1 MDFKC
6 IEPKDYP
13 ALGPYFRHQPY
24 ELCEFS
30 LATLTVWANQEYH
43 PQAAVD
49 NGTLYL
55 KGTFVKRRDL
65 NHLMLPISTREEFP
79 PERLKTLAAEM
90 GMASFWFVPDS
101 YLARYGEK
109 RITELFSIEEQTAY
123 ADYVYRREDLV
134 QLKGN
139 RYAKKRNLISQFM
152 KTHPMDQLRF
162 EAISGSNAG
171 LCLEFLEE
179 WCSTRNCDEDLE
191 DSLTCERLA
200 AEKMLTNIDLIG
212 SKGLLLLIDGRIC
225 AFGISSYL
233 TDSMGILQFEKAFE
247 NIKGL
252 YQFFDREC
260 ISRLFSGY
268 EYVNKESD
276 MEVPGLAK
284 SKKSYHPLKRVR
296 SYQLKLR
303 A

>member
-6 IEPKDYP
+6 IEPGDYP
-13 ALGPYFRHQPY
+13 ALIPYFRHQPY

-43 PQAAVD
+43 PQTAVD
-49 NGTLYL
+49 NGTLYI

-65 NHLMLPISTREEFP
+65 DHLMLPLSASEDFP
-79 PERLKTLAAEM
+79 PERLNDLALEL
-90 GMASFWFVPDS
+90 GMHAFWFIPDC

-109 RITELFSIEEQTAY
+109 RIAKLFSIEEQTAY

-139 RYAKKRNLISQFM
+139 RYAKKRNLISQFL
-152 KTHPMDQLRF
+152 KSHPPDQLRF
-162 EAISGSNAG
+162 EAISGNNAG

-179 WCSTRNCDEDLE
+179 WCSTRNCNEDLE

-200 AEKMLTNIDLIG
+200 AEKMLTNIDILG
-212 SKGLLLLIDGRIC
+212 SRGILLKIKGRIC
-225 AFGISSYL
+225 AFGICSYL
-233 TDSMGILQFEKAFE
+233 NDSMGILQFEKAFE

-260 ISRLFSGY
+260 ISRLFAEY

-284 SKKSYHPLKRVR
+284 SKKSYHPIKRVR
-296 SYQLKLR
+296 SYQLNLLE
-303 A
+303 

>member
-13 ALGPYFRHQPY
+13 ALIPYFRHQPY

-30 LATLTVWANQEYH
+30 LATLTVWANDEYH

-49 NGTLYL
+49 NDTLYL
-55 KGTFVKRRDL
+55 KGTFAKRRDL
-65 NHLMLPISTREEFP
+65 NHLMLPLSTCEDFP
-79 PERLKTLAAEM
+79 PERLRDLAKKLDM
-90 GMASFWFVPDS
+90 DSFWFIPDS
-101 YLARYGEK
+101 YLAQYGEK
-109 RITELFSIEEQTAY
+109 RVADQFSIEEQTAY
-123 ADYVYRREDLV
+123 ADYVYRREDLA
-134 QLKGN
+134 QLRGN
-139 RYAKKRNLISQFM
+139 RYAKKRNLISQFL
-152 KTHPMDQLRF
+152 KNHSPDRLKF
-162 EAISGSNAG
+162 EEISSSNAAI
-171 LCLEFLEE
+171 CLEFLEE

-200 AEKMLTNIDLIG
+200 AEKMLTNIDTIG
-212 SKGLLLLIDGRIC
+212 SKGIMLKIDGRIC

-260 ISRLFSGY
+260 INRLFSDY
-268 EYVNKESD
+268 KYVNKESD

-296 SYQLKLR
+296 SYQLKR
-303 A
+303 RD